1 LEPILSFVFV
11 LGHNRMSLGLEG
23 HTEIISMCGGGGG
36 GGGGDDDDD
45 DDWTHRQKAAELTP
59 IIHEEI

>member
-1 LEPILSFVFV
+1 
-11 LGHNRMSLGLEG
+11 MSLGLEG

-36 GGGGDDDDD
+36 GDDDD